1 MKYQPQMNYMYR
13 GVIENRCKSIV
24 NDATKSISNYRM
36 MTSKCGPSAEITHV
50 YNYPNLELDEE
61 ITVDWLMTSQ
71 TCTDTDVILSF
82 GVDSSSTI
90 PHSSGILEQI
100 GSVIDW
106 RPA

>member
-61 ITVDWLMTSQ
+61 ITVDWLMT
-71 TCTDTDVILSF
+71 DVILSF